1 MTGMR
6 PSAPH
11 VEPAFAQERADF
23 SGTQQ
28 VEITRQ
34 RVLQARRAQAKLLNI
49 GLPAFRQTF
58 STPNGERT
66 RLRVGPYPTLAEA
79 QKTAAQIRRLG
90 FEAVP
95 FRQRGG

>member
-1 MTGMR
+1 MGSTPGYYLNVGM
-6 PSAPH
+6 
-11 VEPAFAQERADF
+11 FAEVAN
-23 SGTQQ
+23 
-28 VEITRQ
+28 
-34 RVLQARRAQAKLLNI
+34 ARRAQAKLLNI

-66 RLRVGPYPTLAEA
+66 RLRVGPYPTLTEA

-90 FEAVP
+90 LEAVP